1 MEAFCSCGEDI
12 ALTEMFSEEETLVVA
27 PNKNMETTK
36 VDSAEQQKS
45 EEEDRQDMEDLEGTS
60 RAEDTDKD
68 REIDGSED
76 QEAKKEHKGGKKF
89 KFGLPS
95 LKKRRGR
102 KQAKE
107 TA

>member
-27 PNKNMETTK
+27 PNKDMK
-36 VDSAEQQKS
+36 SIKADSDEQQKS
-45 EEEDRQDMEDLEGTS
+45 EEEDRQETDELEGTS

-76 QEAKKEHKGGKKF
+76 PVAKKEDKGGKKF

-95 LKKRRGR
+95 LKKRREK
-102 KQAKE
+102 KQAK
-107 TA
+107 AAA